1 MCHESV
7 EKCCR
12 RVEHESHVRTLYHS
26 RLVPTLASGSPF
38 VSLHTFVLYYPSLLV
53 FVTMAVQGVL
63 HALTDPLNQIS
74 LATVLLVLL
83 LVTYFTLSFTE
94 LETVGKLFNAA
105 TTAAKFAYS
114 CFLKP
119 HTGDNTGNQQDALE
133 SFYKTQASI
142 YDVTRS
148 RLLRGREDMLAM
160 SAAQLRFQL
169 EQGQYNRKPVCI
181 QDRP

>member
-1 MCHESV
+1 MIAGWSCIFASASLFV
-7 EKCCR
+7 Y
-12 RVEHESHVRTLYHS
+12 LHS
-26 RLVPTLASGSPF
+26 FVPFSLA
-38 VSLHTFVLYYPSLLV
+38 SLLV

-63 HALTDPLNQIS
+63 QALTEPLNQIS
-74 LATVLLVLL
+74 IATVVLILL

-94 LETVGKLFNAA
+94 LETAGKLFKAV
-105 TTAAKFAYS
+105 TTYAKFAYS

-133 SFYKTQASI
+133 SFYKTQAGI

-160 SAAQLRFQL
+160 AAAQLRHQL
-169 EQGQYNRKPVCI
+169 EQGQYTRKPIWVVSYI
-181 QDRP
+181 SSHTRPVFGHCANSTFT

>member
-1 MCHESV
+1 
-7 EKCCR
+7 
-12 RVEHESHVRTLYHS
+12 
-26 RLVPTLASGSPF
+26 
-38 VSLHTFVLYYPSLLV
+38 
-53 FVTMAVQGVL
+53 MAVQGVL
-63 HALTDPLNQIS
+63 QALTEPLNQIS
-74 LATVLLVLL
+74 IATVLLILL

-105 TTAAKFAYS
+105 ATSAKFAYS

-160 SAAQLRFQL
+160 AAAQLRHQL
-169 EQGQYNRKPVCI
+169 EQGQYTRKPIWVVSYTSCLTMSGFGHCANSVLLEG
-181 QDRP
+181 RWWRHWLEH